1 MLTRSGA
8 ASRLGPD
15 RLYPA
20 VVAEREGWSDGR
32 VALAA
37 AGEVAA
43 VGMLGTVRDGVSRC
57 SYDPLRED
65 DGRTVSR
72 LGRLDR
78 EPPPVR
84 LADDVCSGSADS

>member
-1 MLTRSGA
+1 MFTSC
-8 ASRLGPD
+8 ASRLEPD

-20 VVAEREGWSDGR
+20 VVADREAWSDGR
-32 VALAA
+32 AVLVV

-43 VGMLGTVRDGVSRC
+43 VGILGTVRGGVSRC

-78 EPPPVR
+78 VPER
-84 LADDVCSGSADS
+84 RADDVCSGSADS

>member
-1 MLTRSGA
+1 MFTRTC

-20 VVAEREGWSDGR
+20 AVVDREGWSDGR

-43 VGMLGTVRDGVSRC
+43 VGILGTVRGGVSRC
-57 SYDPLRED
+57 SYDPLREE

-78 EPPPVR
+78 EPPER
-84 LADDVCSGSADS
+84 RADDVCSGSADS